1 MSITKDLLRI
11 SVNFKHDDLVVSGDL
26 FTAVDILQ
34 TLGQK
39 TAINAA
45 MKQENATQL
54 IEVSMC
60 IESEVAAS
68 AIGLLA
74 L

>member
-39 TAINAA
+39 TAINASI
-45 MKQENATQL
+45 KQENATQL

-60 IESEVAAS
+60 
-68 AIGLLA
+68 GR
-74 L
+74 

>member
-11 SVNFKHDDLVVSGDL
+11 SVSFKHDDLLVSGDL

-39 TAINAA
+39 TSINAT

-60 IESEVAAS
+60 RK
-68 AIGLLA
+68 
-74 L
+74 

>member
-1 MSITKDLLRI
+1 MSITRDLLRI
-11 SVNFKHDDLVVSGDL
+11 SVNFIKHDDLVVSGDL

-34 TLGQK
+34 TLEQK

-45 MKQENATQL
+45 MKQEDASQL

-60 IESEVAAS
+60 RK
-68 AIGLLA
+68 
-74 L
+74 

>member
-11 SVNFKHDDLVVSGDL
+11 SLNFKHDDFVVSGDL

-39 TAINAA
+39 TAISAT
-45 MKQENATQL
+45 MKQENAIQL

-60 IESEVAAS
+60 RK
-68 AIGLLA
+68 
-74 L
+74 

>member
-11 SVNFKHDDLVVSGDL
+11 SVNFKYDDLLVSGDL

-39 TAINAA
+39 TAINAT

-60 IESEVAAS
+60 RK
-68 AIGLLA
+68 
-74 L
+74 